1 MAQAAQAMQQQL
13 QAMQAMKADAQQVA
27 AAQAQAAQAAQD
39 AANAMN
45 GQQGQQ
51 GQAPGQNP
59 GQWGGQGQPGQWGQ
73 GNNKGQPGQNPG
85 GGGIGVGDRT
95 FKEQAPYQLKDEVSQ
110 SKDIEGGKI
119 LASTL
124 IKAKSIR
131 GESKVGESTVAP
143 PPEQEAADEVEQERI
158 SRPAQ
163 QAVKEYFSAWEKDAG
178 ATTPPANPAVQTPP
192 AQ

>member
-39 AANAMN
+39 AANGMN

-51 GQAPGQNP
+51 GQAPGQQA
-59 GQWGGQGQPGQWGQ
+59 GQWNNGGNNQ
-73 GNNKGQPGQNPG
+73 GNNQGKWNQQANRAGPNQ
-85 GGGIGVGDRT
+85 GGIGAGDRT
-95 FKEQAPYQLKDEVSQ
+95 YKEQAPYQLKEQVSE

-124 IKAKSIR
+124 IKAKSVR
-131 GESKVGESTVAP
+131 GESKVGEATVAP

-163 QAVKEYFSAWEKDAG
+163 QAVKEYFKAWETDAG
-178 ATTPPANPAVQTPP
+178 AATPAQPAVTPP